1 MTIKLE
7 LSTIPVP
14 DNEIKRLL
22 DLHHTLASEE
32 ANALFTTIATQI
44 AYWLEQVHLAIF
56 ILEQHQEEEDE
67 LEQLESIEKAM
78 LRMHPIITYLSGD
91 IAEIMVERD
100 HQLKITKIQSEWS
113 GLHHFVNSV
122 KSQVIS
128 HQHYKQLSNQMD
140 HVWLRLDDVSL
151 MIFEIQEHK
160 QQHRKSVD
168 DDPKIQ
174 QMDHLFETL
183 MHDMESIYTQLS
195 HQDSP
200 NFLRRLD
207 RLKEKWETLQG
218 ERDELKQ
225 EHKEDRWLA
234 VFKRVA
240 DQVDV
245 MIDGLDKSAIQCFS
259 VVQQI
264 REWQSRSLCSALPMD
279 QDAFWSLQKSFEA
292 KYKYYTPS
300 IDRMLSML
308 GNGISARASRDNTTA
323 QRHEAMLQRW
333 SHLKEMMD
341 ALRSKDLVETEHLVL
356 SSSSAQSTS
365 TGTTLNSYHT
375 SSTLIQH
382 PRSKQKPEERRAQS
396 ATPTY
401 RQQSL
406 LRTSLSDSS
415 SVDTP
420 PSKLKPDFYEK
431 DERDNGMDLMMK
443 PRRPPSSMRKTPTPR
458 SKSSIGLRATSPLQR
473 SMTPSLIP
481 RPKEDVVRRPK
492 SQMQHRVLPKKA
504 SMKKLKKT
512 DDVYRPDPKDPL
524 DMEVAQ
530 IVNAS
535 PIPIQCQRGDQP
547 GKYYFGNELSI
558 SSMGGK
564 KVYTC
569 KLMTYANRRGA
580 QFKNNKVLIRVGGGW
595 QDLEFFLLEHS
606 SLMASDVVS
615 RSFTPTKPSH
625 AVTAGNGG
633 WRS

>member
-1 MTIKLE
+1 MTIKSE
-7 LSTIPVP
+7 LIPVP

-22 DLHHTLASEE
+22 DLHHTLTSEE

-78 LRMHPIITYLSGD
+78 LRMHPIISYLSGD
-91 IAEIMVERD
+91 IAEIMIERD

-122 KSQVIS
+122 KSQVIA
-128 HQHYKQLSNQMD
+128 HQHYRQLSHQID

-160 QQHRKSVD
+160 QQHRTSVD
-168 DDPKIQ
+168 DVKIQ

-183 MHDMESIYTQLS
+183 MHDMESIYTQS
-195 HQDSP
+195 HQHSP
-200 NFLRRLD
+200 NILRRLD

-245 MIDGLDKSAIQCFS
+245 MIDGLDKSATQCFS
-259 VVQQI
+259 IVQQI
-264 REWQSRSLCSALPMD
+264 RQSRSID
-279 QDAFWSLQKSFEA
+279 QDAFCSLQKSFEA

-333 SHLKEMMD
+333 FHLKDMMD
-341 ALRSKDLVETEHLVL
+341 ALRSKDLVETEHFI
-356 SSSSAQSTS
+356 SAQSIS
-365 TGTTLNSYHT
+365 TTTLNSYHT
-375 SSTLIQH
+375 SSTLI
-382 PRSKQKPEERRAQS
+382 QKPEERRAQS

-401 RQQSL
+401 RSH
-406 LRTSLSDSS
+406 LRSSLSDSS

-420 PSKLKPDFYEK
+420 PLKPDFYEK
-431 DERDNGMDLMMK
+431 DERDHGMDLMMK
-443 PRRPPSSMRKTPTPR
+443 LRRPPSSMRKTTPR
-458 SKSSIGLRATSPLQR
+458 SKSSIGLRATSPPQR

-481 RPKEDVVRRPK
+481 RPKEDLVRRPK
-492 SQMQHRVLPKKA
+492 SQMQLPKKA

-524 DMEVAQ
+524 DREVAQ

-535 PIPIQCQRGDQP
+535 PIPIQCQRGDQS

-569 KLMTYANRRGA
+569 KLMTYANRRGT
-580 QFKNNKVLIRVGGGW
+580 QIKNNKVLIRVGGGW

-615 RSFTPTKPSH
+615 RSFPSH
-625 AVTAGNGG
+625 AVTAGGG